1 MNAIFQHSLQHM
13 LSVFNL
19 TFHFVCITHIFQNA
33 GYVCVPWTRH
43 DPYEGEIQGDCLGC
57 CPEKTQPDQAVDT
70 TRGLWT
76 EDEATSTFLPSKA
89 SAGVWPPRQ
98 GGKSWGWQSCTKELR
113 SPGAFG
119 GEPRRGTPSPQHAVW
134 TRSMICCRVWLLG
147 LISYH
152 IQQSLSPQRAVV
164 RSGVLAW

>member
-1 MNAIFQHSLQHM
+1 MNAIFQHLLQHM

-19 TFHFVCITHIFQNA
+19 MFHFVCITHIFQNA

-43 DPYEGEIQGDCLGC
+43 DPCEGEIQGHCLGC
-57 CPEKTQPDQAVDT
+57 CPEKTQQTKLQIPP
-70 TRGLWT
+70 
-76 EDEATSTFLPSKA
+76 EAYELRKKQPARSCPQ
-89 SAGVWPPRQ
+89 RQ
-98 GGKSWGWQSCTKELR
+98 GGKGEGWQSCTKELR

-119 GEPRRGTPSPQHAVW
+119 GEPRRGRPSPQHEVW
-134 TRSMICCRVWLLG
+134 TRSMICCQVWLLG

-164 RSGVLAW
+164 RSRVLS